1 MSNPTPDAAVPRPTV
16 AMLLYPGLTLLDLLS
31 PHTVF
36 SGAMDIHLV
45 WKNLDPIVTDS
56 GITLHPTTSFA
67 GCPTNID
74 ILFVPG
80 GRDQASTSADEEVL
94 TFLADRGSRARYVTS
109 VCGGSLILGAA
120 GLLQGYKAAT
130 HWTGRDVLPLL
141 GAENV
146 NERVVIDRNRITGGG
161 VTAGLDFGLVV
172 LAEMLGEE
180 VAKITQ
186 LAMEYDPQPPFDFGS
201 PEKAGPA
208 LTQIVRAATAKTN
221 NDMLRV
227 VHELNANGWGRARG
241 SVPSDQPA
249 RPIGR

>member
-1 MSNPTPDAAVPRPTV
+1 MNDLPSNAATPRPTV

-45 WKNLDPIVTDS
+45 WKNLDPIVSDS

-67 GCPTNID
+67 DCPDDVD
-74 ILFVPG
+74 ILFAPG
-80 GRDQASTSADEEVL
+80 GRDQAATAADEEVL
-94 TFLADRGSRARYVTS
+94 AFLEDRGSRARYVTS
-109 VCGGSLILGAA
+109 VCGGSLLLGSA

-172 LAEMLGEE
+172 LAEMLGEN

-201 PEKAGPA
+201 PEKAGPD
-208 LTQIVRAATAKTN
+208 LVQIVRAASAKTN
-221 NDMLRV
+221 DDMLRV
-227 VHELNANGWGRARG
+227 VHELNAKGWGRTRG
-241 SVPSDQPA
+241 SVPA
-249 RPIGR
+249 

>member
-1 MSNPTPDAAVPRPTV
+1 MSYPPRDTAVPRPTV

-36 SGAMDIHLV
+36 SDTMDIHLV
-45 WKNLDPIVTDS
+45 WKNREPIVTDS

-67 GCPTNID
+67 DCPANID

-80 GRDQASTSADEEVL
+80 GRDQASTAADEEVL
-94 TFLADRGSRARYVTS
+94 TFLEDRGSRARYVTS

-120 GLLQGYKAAT
+120 GLLRGYKAAT

-172 LAEMLGEE
+172 LAEMLGED

-186 LAMEYDPQPPFDFGS
+186 LGMEYDPRPPFDVGS

-208 LTQIVRAATAKTN
+208 LTQIVRAATATTN
-221 NDMLRV
+221 DDMLRV
-227 VHELNANGWGRARG
+227 VHELNAKGWGRARG
-241 SVPSDQPA
+241 TVPATQA
-249 RPIGR
+249 